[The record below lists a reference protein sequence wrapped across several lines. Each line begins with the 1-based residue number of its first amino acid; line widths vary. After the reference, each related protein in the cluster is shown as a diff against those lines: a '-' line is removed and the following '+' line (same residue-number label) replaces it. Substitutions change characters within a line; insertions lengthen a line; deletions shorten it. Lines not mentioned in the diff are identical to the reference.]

1 MVQGI
6 WSGQSGDVHGCQQ
19 IRVVAITKAR
29 PVSLIRQVTE
39 MGSRC
44 LGKNY
49 AQEVKE
55 KAPQFSKDIE
65 WDFLGNL

>member
-1 MVQGI
+1 
-6 WSGQSGDVHGCQQ
+6 
-19 IRVVAITKAR
+19 
-29 PVSLIRQVTE
+29 

-49 AQEVKE
+49 AQEVEE